1 MSLKALSVTPAG
13 ARLVALADALGYWR
27 RLGFVA
33 THAQLRVGYGAG
45 AVFMRHG

>member
-1 MSLKALSVTPAG
+1 M
-13 ARLVALADALGYWR
+13 RLDRGVRLAALADALGYWR

-33 THAQLRVGYGAG
+33 THAQLPVGYGAG